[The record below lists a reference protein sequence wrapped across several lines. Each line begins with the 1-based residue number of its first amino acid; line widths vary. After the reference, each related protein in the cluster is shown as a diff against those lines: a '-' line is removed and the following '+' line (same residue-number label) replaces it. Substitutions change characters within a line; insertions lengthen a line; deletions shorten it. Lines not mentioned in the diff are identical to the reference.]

1 MMMMM
6 IQIRWSKTH
15 SKFLYKRETK
25 QSPERTPG
33 KEVIQ
38 IKITPVSIVT
48 TVSHGTVREKE
59 RKRKREKEREKES
72 QIVREMYQGRRREG
86 VRPSD
91 EVASRRG
98 GGAKG
103 CDRAMRRRRGE
114 AEV

>member
-1 MMMMM
+1 MMM

-38 IKITPVSIVT
+38 IKITPVSIVK